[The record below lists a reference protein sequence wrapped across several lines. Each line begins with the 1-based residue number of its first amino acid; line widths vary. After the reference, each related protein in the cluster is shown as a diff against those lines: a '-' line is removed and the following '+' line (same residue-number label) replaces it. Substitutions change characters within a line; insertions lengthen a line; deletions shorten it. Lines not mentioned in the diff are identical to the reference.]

1 MDSHT
6 SNGYFTTRLVAEKL
20 WAIIGPAND
29 LMYLVAG
36 SEKAMLVDTGM
47 GIGNLAGEVKCLTN
61 LPLIVV
67 NTHGH
72 PDHGGG
78 NGNFDEI
85 WVHPADIDL
94 MRGMCSD
101 EYRVNDVK
109 AVLGEGHPDYQRL
122 IDGMVKNK
130 PYHIQALKAGQI
142 IDLGDR
148 QFEVLD
154 IPGHTPG
161 CIGLLCSK
169 EKILFTG
176 DSVVETPVWLYL
188 KHSLPLHTYWE
199 SLKRVTQREDEFEM
213 LLPGHQP
220 YPLGREHL
228 SDLITCAGEIIRR
241 PGIGQLTR
249 TFAGEGL
256 QWSHGKVSI
265 IYDPKNVQ

>member
-1 MDSHT
+1 
-6 SNGYFTTRLVAEKL
+6 VAEKL
-20 WAIIGPAND
+20 WAISGPAND

-36 SEKAMLVDTGM
+36 SNKAMLVDTGM
-47 GIGNLAGEVKCLTN
+47 GIGDLAGEVKCLTN
-61 LPLIVV
+61 LPLLVV

-85 WVHPADIDL
+85 WIHPADIEL
-94 MRGMCSD
+94 MQSMCSD

-109 AVLGEGHPDYQRL
+109 ALLGEGHPDYQSL

-130 PYHIQALKAGQI
+130 PYRLHTLKSGQI
-142 IDLGDR
+142 IDLGNR
-148 QFEVLD
+148 QFEVIE

-188 KHSLPLHTYWE
+188 KHSKPVLTYWE
-199 SLKRVTQREDEFEM
+199 SLKKIKQREEELEL

-220 YPLGREHL
+220 YPLTREHL
-228 SDLITCAGEIIRR
+228 SDLITCSEEIIHQ
-241 PGIGQLTR
+241 PGIGEFTQ

-256 QWSHGKVSI
+256 LWRYGKVSI
-265 IYDPKNVQ
+265 IYDPENVQ